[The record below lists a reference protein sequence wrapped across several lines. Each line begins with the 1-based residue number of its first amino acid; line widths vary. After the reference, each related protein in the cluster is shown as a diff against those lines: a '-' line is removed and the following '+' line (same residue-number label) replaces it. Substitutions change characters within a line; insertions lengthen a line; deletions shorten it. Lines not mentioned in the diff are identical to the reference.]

1 MRHKT
6 ARNQDSMQKTS
17 IYQSILDAKSR
28 GKKQIAVLIDPDKAA
43 SAHLARLLEWTAQ
56 ANVDFF
62 FVGGSLILRDQLNDC
77 LTYLKA
83 HANTPCILF
92 PGSVLQI
99 NSKADSILLLV
110 LISGRNPEFLI
121 GQQVIAAPYLKE
133 SKLETIATGYML
145 IEGGNPTTVSYIS
158 NTTPIPHNKPDI
170 AACTAMAGEML
181 GLKVIYMDAG
191 SGATTPISETMI
203 QMVRQTIDIPLI
215 IGGGIRTPEKAYA
228 NIKAGAD
235 IIVIGNVLEKD
246 PERIMDIA
254 AAVHSFGETTESSPK
269 VN

>member
-1 MRHKT
+1 
-6 ARNQDSMQKTS
+6 MQETS
-17 IYQSILDAKSR
+17 VYQSILDAKSKGR
-28 GKKQIAVLIDPDKAA
+28 KQIAVLIDPDKSAA
-43 SAHLARLLEWTAQ
+43 VHLARLLELTAQ
-56 ANVDFF
+56 AKVDFF
-62 FVGGSLILRDQLNDC
+62 FVGGSLILRDQLDDC

-83 HANTPCILF
+83 HTNTPCILF

-99 NSKADSILLLV
+99 NPKADSILLLV

-158 NTTPIPHNKPDI
+158 NTTPIPHDKPDI

-191 SGATTPISETMI
+191 SGAATPVSETMI

-228 NIKAGAD
+228 NLKAGAD
-235 IIVIGNVLEKD
+235 VIVIGNALEKD
-246 PERIMDIA
+246 PAQIIDIA
-254 AAVHSFGETTESSPK
+254 AAVHSFRETAKFPPK